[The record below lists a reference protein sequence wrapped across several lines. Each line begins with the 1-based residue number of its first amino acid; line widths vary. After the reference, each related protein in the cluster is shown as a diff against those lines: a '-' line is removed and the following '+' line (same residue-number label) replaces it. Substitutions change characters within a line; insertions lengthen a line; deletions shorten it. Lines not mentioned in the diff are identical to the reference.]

1 MMKYIAPE
9 NDVRAFNRKHFIE
22 IQAYNRNLKKIAT
35 KAGIKKALSNKVAR
49 HTNAQL
55 WIRFGAERPIISKM
69 MGHAKE
75 ETTRHY
81 FSVNIPEIV
90 QGTRNVDF
98 KALGI

>member
-1 MMKYIAPE
+1 MHST
-9 NDVRAFNRKHFIE
+9 VKHFIE
-22 IQAYNRNLKKIAT
+22 VQAYNRNLKKIAA
-35 KAGIKKALSNKVAR
+35 KAGIKKALSNKIAR

-81 FSVNIPEIV
+81 YSVNIPEIV
-90 QGTRNVDF
+90 HGTRNIDF
-98 KALGI
+98 KVLGI